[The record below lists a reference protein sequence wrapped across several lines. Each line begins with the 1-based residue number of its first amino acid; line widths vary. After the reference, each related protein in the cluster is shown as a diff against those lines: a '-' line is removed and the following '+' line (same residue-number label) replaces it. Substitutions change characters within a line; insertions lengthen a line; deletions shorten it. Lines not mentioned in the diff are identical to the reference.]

1 MDTKALQQIIVARQP
16 VDQDLQSIGQQIV
29 ESGRSYDEL
38 SNNEIEAALR
48 YIIETS
54 DTEDEIRLRVKE
66 ELRYHC
72 TPYLNCLT
80 ALTAAA
86 GEAKMLCQAMGGLTM
101 KNGTL
106 VQIRIWS
113 PRGEMIMM

>member
-1 MDTKALQQIIVARQP
+1 MNTKALEQIIAARQP
-16 VDQDLQSIGQQIV
+16 VNEALKSIGQQIV
-29 ESGRSYDEL
+29 ESGRPYDEL
-38 SNNEIEAALR
+38 SNDEIEAALR

-54 DTEDEIRLRVKE
+54 ETEDEIKRRVKE
-66 ELRYHC
+66 EFHYPY
-72 TPYLNCLT
+72 TPSIHSLT

-106 VQIRIWS
+106 VRLMIWS
-113 PRGEMIMM
+113 PRGETIMM